1 MPLLLG
7 TYNSSPGA
15 RRWQPDSGC
24 MSPPTC
30 PPGRVDLCR
39 APPVHPWVVVLPHW
53 GVAGAVAGRSA
64 GVRSGRRAT
73 LTMGLRLLLPGLS
86 HQSRDCYL
94 WPPHL
99 LFQFTLCPIA
109 RVIFVKCKS
118 CVIYLFKVLYRQC
131 FLAWHEALL
140 EIPPGFCPWA
150 SFFIPAKKRGCSI
163 QWLRAGTW
171 SPKVPELLEIIW
183 ALPLADDDL
192 GK

>member
-1 MPLLLG
+1 MAARPQAACPRPHALLAGWICAGHHLYLHEWPSCHIGEWLVQWLG
-7 TYNSSPGA
+7 G
-15 RRWQPDSGC
+15 QQG
-24 MSPPTC
+24 
-30 PPGRVDLCR
+30 G
-39 APPVHPWVVVLPHW
+39 
-53 GVAGAVAGRSA
+53 
-64 GVRSGRRAT
+64 SGRRAT
-73 LTMGLRLLLPGLS
+73 LTMGLRLLLPGLP

-94 WPPHL
+94 WSQHL
-99 LFQFTLCPIA
+99 LFQFTRCPIA

-140 EIPPGFCPWA
+140 EIPPGFSPWA
-150 SFFIPAKKRGCSI
+150 SFLTPAEKRGCSM

-171 SPKVPELLEIIW
+171 SPKVPELLEIIL